1 MIQGGHCL
9 TQLAR
14 VSLESTPFNA
24 PHMLLCYIMTIM
36 MIWQSMAIEKF
47 PFAFYALAHVWWLYG
62 SFNIVKVNCSGQVC
76 LSPSYEA
83 FGTPGKKDQLHQYH
97 QQLPI

>member
-24 PHMLLCYIMTIM
+24 PHMLLCYIMVIIL
-36 MIWQSMAIEKF
+36 IWQLMAVEKF
-47 PFAFYALAHVWWLYG
+47 PLVFLSSLIG
-62 SFNIVKVNCSGQVC
+62 GFNIVKVNSSYDAC
-76 LSPSYEA
+76 LSPSSEA
-83 FGTPGKKDQLHQYH
+83 FGTPGQKVQ
-97 QQLPI
+97 

>member
-24 PHMLLCYIMTIM
+24 PHMLLCYIMI
-36 MIWQSMAIEKF
+36 IILVWQLMAVEKF
-47 PFAFYALAHVWWLYG
+47 PFIFLPGLIG
-62 SFNIVKVNCSGQVC
+62 GFNIVKVNSPHDAC
-76 LSPSYEA
+76 LSPSSEA
-83 FGTPGKKDQLHQYH
+83 FGTPG
-97 QQLPI
+97 

>member
-24 PHMLLCYIMTIM
+24 PHMLLCYIMVIIL
-36 MIWQSMAIEKF
+36 IWQLMAVEKF
-47 PFAFYALAHVWWLYG
+47 PFVLLIG
-62 SFNIVKVNCSGQVC
+62 CFNIVKVNFSHDAC
-76 LSPSYEA
+76 LSPSFEA
-83 FGTPGKKDQLHQYH
+83 FGTPEQKVQLH
-97 QQLPI
+97 